1 MSLQSYLSRRNF
13 KISTLDE
20 IFSHFG
26 PLCGGGTAQERT
38 ATGRRGSKHGWV
50 VTPATVG
57 RQARETLACLPTG
70 RGGGCPLH
78 QRHGG
83 GEPRQRRTSSP
94 FAVCGFFSPDNT
106 RYEEAGPFCGSS
118 ARLATT
124 SRPALTATRAREMLL
139 PDWMLLIQKVSNLF
153 EKVMAILL
161 IHIDLFLDH
170 GRKSYCIVKIKEML
184 SIKCQQFF

>member
-1 MSLQSYLSRRNF
+1 MRDGESSILVGIALTENTGIAAPHPLKDSHRQKMSSQSCLSRRNF

-57 RQARETLACLPTG
+57 RQPSQRDPSPADRPAAGLAATLGPR
-70 RGGGCPLH
+70 RGN
-78 QRHGG
+78 
-83 GEPRQRRTSSP
+83 GEPRRLSRFVAFFHPTILVTRRRDH
-94 FAVCGFFSPDNT
+94 FVGA
-106 RYEEAGPFCGSS
+106 S

-124 SRPALTATRAREMLL
+124 SRPALTATRARATLL
-139 PDWMLLIQKVSNLF
+139 PDWMLLSQKVSSLF
-153 EKVMAILL
+153 EKVTTI
-161 IHIDLFLDH
+161 
-170 GRKSYCIVKIKEML
+170 
-184 SIKCQQFF
+184 